1 MRLDRI
7 KLQNFRCFEE
17 LEFELHPEFTLLV
30 GVNSSGKTSLLE
42 ALAVALGAWILEFPM
57 LKTRNLTRDEMRR
70 VKVVSGNV
78 ASLEIAGVTAV
89 TAAGTV
95 GGESLEWTRELRG
108 ARLTIQRGARR
119 LRDMAVEANAKVASQ
134 QEVDLPVLAYYGTG
148 RLWVQKQE
156 REQPARVLGSRL
168 EGYQACLDSASN
180 HKRFERWMAW
190 REEVRI
196 QEISRA
202 LEAGRPA
209 DSVHEPLLE
218 AVQNAASRCV
228 EGARRFYYS
237 VSHEELRLDM
247 GDGSTLPF
255 NMLSDGYR
263 NLLAIAAD
271 IAWRAARLNPHYG
284 AKVAELAQGVVLI
297 DEIDLHLHPAWQR
310 RVVEDL
316 RRTFPRIQFV
326 ATTHSP
332 QVISTVEPETIRVL
346 QTSGG
351 VGHVFHTRGRDTN
364 TILRE
369 IMGAPDR
376 PLWMLEKLEKI
387 EKHIAE
393 GDSAAA
399 RALLEEVKQDLGAHD
414 RTVTGLEWE
423 VHDLESVRR
432 QVRVEWSSG

>member
-7 KLQNFRCFEE
+7 EIKNFRCFEE
-17 LEFELHPEFTLLV
+17 LDLELHPEFTLLV
-30 GVNSSGKTSLLE
+30 GVNGSGKTSLLD
-42 ALAVALGAWILEFPM
+42 ALAVALGAWLLGFP
-57 LKTRNLTRDEMRR
+57 TRERRYIFPDDMRR

-78 ASLEIAGVTAV
+78 ASLEIAGDTLV

-95 GGESLEWTRELRG
+95 AGEPLEWMRTLLGPTQGTIEGGALR
-108 ARLTIQRGARR
+108 LV
-119 LRDMAVEANAKVASQ
+119 DMAAEANAKLSSQ

-156 REQPARVLGSRL
+156 RRSARVLGSRL

-180 HKRFERWMAW
+180 HKGFERWMAW

-218 AVQNAASRCV
+218 AVQNAAIRCI
-228 EGARRFYYS
+228 EGAQRFYYS
-237 VSHEELRLDM
+237 VSNEELRLDM
-247 GDGSTLPF
+247 EDGSTLPF

-284 AKVAELAQGVVLI
+284 AKVAELVQGVVLI

-316 RRTFPRIQFV
+316 RRTFPRIQFI

-351 VGHVFHTRGRDTN
+351 VGRVLHTRGRDTN

-423 VHDLESVRR
+423 VHDLEVH
-432 QVRVEWSSG
+432 GATD